1 MGYASSNGLRWIH
14 LSVWL
19 SGAFA
24 VTALVVLLTALS
36 PRLAEAA
43 DSRVAA
49 PVDGGMVDAIRRRG
63 ILRCGIGAISEYAWR
78 DDTGR
83 MEGFR
88 VDLCRAV
95 AAAVLDARDAVE
107 FVRPIAAHRLE
118 MLVNGDVDLLIAGV
132 SWTLTREAKA
142 GCRLPRPSF
151 TTGRV
156 SSSGDR
162 SGWSRWRI

>member
-88 VDLCRAV
+88 VDLCRPSP
-95 AAAVLDARDAVE
+95 L
-107 FVRPIAAHRLE
+107 PCW
-118 MLVNGDVDLLIAGV
+118 MLA
-132 SWTLTREAKA
+132 TR
-142 GCRLPRPSF
+142 
-151 TTGRV
+151 
-156 SSSGDR
+156 
-162 SGWSRWRI
+162 WSLCAP